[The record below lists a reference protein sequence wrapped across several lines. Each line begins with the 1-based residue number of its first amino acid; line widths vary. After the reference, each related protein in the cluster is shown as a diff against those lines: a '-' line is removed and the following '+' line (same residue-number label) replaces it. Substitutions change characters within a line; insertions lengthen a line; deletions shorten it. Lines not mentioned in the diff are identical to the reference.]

1 MRDFYSTHA
10 SELGLSACCRT
21 WGHEPMNAILMSCL
35 AFVSTLVGGL
45 CGFRYRDRL
54 HLVISFTSGVL
65 IAVCFFEILPEIFS
79 LAIEHHLE
87 ITPSLVALV
96 LGFLSIHTLEKVAVI
111 HAAHEQEYAEHQHA
125 MVGLVGASGLAFHSV
140 LDGVGIG
147 LGFQVNPQVGLLITV
162 AVMAHDFSDGLNT
175 VSLMLLHGNTP
186 RKATW
191 LLMIDALAP
200 IVGASATYVFTIPDH
215 ILALYLGFFGG
226 FILYIGASDLLPEA
240 HSTHSSFKMIGLT
253 ILGILFIFIVTR
265 LT

>member
-1 MRDFYSTHA
+1 
-10 SELGLSACCRT
+10 
-21 WGHEPMNAILMSCL
+21 MNAILMSCL
-35 AFVSTLVGGL
+35 TFVSTLVGGL

-54 HLVISFTSGVL
+54 HLIISFTSGVL
-65 IAVCFFEILPEIFS
+65 IAVCFFDILPEIFS
-79 LAIEHHLE
+79 LATEHHLE
-87 ITPSLVALV
+87 ITPPLVALV

-111 HAAHEQEYAEHQHA
+111 HAAHEHEYAEHRHA
-125 MVGLVGASGLAFHSV
+125 MIGLMGASGLAFHSV

-147 LGFQVNPQVGLLITV
+147 LGFHVNPQVGLLITI

-191 LLMIDALAP
+191 LLLIDALAP
-200 IVGASATYVFTIPDH
+200 IVGASSTYLFTIPDH
-215 ILALYLGFFGG
+215 LLTLYLGFFGG

-240 HSTHSSFKMIGLT
+240 HSTHSSFTMIGLT
-253 ILGILFIFIVTR
+253 ILGILFIFMVTR